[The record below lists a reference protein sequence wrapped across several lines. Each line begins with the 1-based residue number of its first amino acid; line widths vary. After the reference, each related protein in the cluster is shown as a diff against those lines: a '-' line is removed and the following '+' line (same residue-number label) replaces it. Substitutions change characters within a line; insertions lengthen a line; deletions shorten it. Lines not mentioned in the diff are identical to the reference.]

1 MTFEMERKARK
12 GEWIMGMDEGKG
24 VRPVCFVCGLRRPLA
39 AAQVLVF
46 LRCQSFICLVSS

>member
-24 VRPVCFVCGLRRPLA
+24 VRPCVLCVGCGGLWPR
-39 AAQVLVF
+39 VLVF
-46 LRCQSFICLVSS
+46 LRCRSFICLVSS